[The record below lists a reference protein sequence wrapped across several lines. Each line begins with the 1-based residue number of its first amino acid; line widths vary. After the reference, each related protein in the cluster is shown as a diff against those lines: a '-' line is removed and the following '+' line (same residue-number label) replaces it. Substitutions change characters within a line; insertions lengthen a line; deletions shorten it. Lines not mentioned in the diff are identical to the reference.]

1 MPDTTPT
8 TPAVWS
14 DTDPLMQAIAAAVWE
29 QCATDLAASITC
41 DDPRTI
47 AAVAATV
54 ARLVLGTT
62 DQQPT
67 TAECT
72 CITTPE
78 VDDSGQVLHGSYCMT
93 VIDQPPAPP
102 AEACTEHGAA
112 CHTRD
117 WPAPGAVTDPA
128 EAHRLSLSE
137 ALGLG
142 TGAPWD
148 AIHDRAAELG
158 RLADEAQPATD
169 QPTVHRCNN
178 CEGIDPDTCFN
189 NPHRPPEQCPAA
201 EFEDYGQQC
210 QKPVG
215 HELHTFEE
223 QPPAAD
229 RPDTETE
236 AAPLAVG
243 DRYECRTRARTVTV
257 TRLWVDE
264 YGADAVAFE
273 WRGGMSGSALTAEMF
288 HQLYRPAP

>member
-8 TPAVWS
+8 AADLLRQAETYLTVTHDHAGRH
-14 DTDPLMQAIAAAVWE
+14 DTIGVNLTCAGCQLRTRVTAAL
-29 QCATDLAASITC
+29 LA
-41 DDPRTI
+41 P
-47 AAVAATV
+47 

-67 TAECT
+67 TEQSAPVNWQAIVRQRER
-72 CITTPE
+72 E
-78 VDDSGQVLHGSYCMT
+78 LKT
-93 VIDQPPAPP
+93 VG
-102 AEACTEHGAA
+102 EAW
-112 CHTRD
+112 HT
-117 WPAPGAVTDPA
+117 A
-128 EAHRLSLSE
+128 EAHRLALSE

-148 AIHDRAAELG
+148 AIRDRAAELG

-223 QPPAAD
+223 QPATDQPTEAEAACSRCLHVPHPGLCQHFAGTAGACQCTVAD

-236 AAPLAVG
+236 A
-243 DRYECRTRARTVTV
+243 TK
-257 TRLWVDE
+257 
-264 YGADAVAFE
+264 
-273 WRGGMSGSALTAEMF
+273 
-288 HQLYRPAP
+288 